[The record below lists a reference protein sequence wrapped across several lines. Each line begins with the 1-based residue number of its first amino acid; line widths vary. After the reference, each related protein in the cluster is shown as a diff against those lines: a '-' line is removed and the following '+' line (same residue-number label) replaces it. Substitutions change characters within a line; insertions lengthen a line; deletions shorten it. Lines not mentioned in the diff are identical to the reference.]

1 MAAVARL
8 LATHRPGTEPLR
20 VLSAAGQ
27 LGFGIPEAALRAGVA
42 RKPHFI
48 GADMGSIDPG
58 PYYLGSGEMA
68 AAPEIARR
76 DLALVIEA
84 ARTLDVPLLIGSAG
98 TAGAAPQVDATVAM
112 VRAIARERGLAFRL
126 ATIRSDIPAD
136 VVVDAARSGRL
147 APLGRM
153 PMPTEAEIRASTH
166 IVGQCGTETFRR
178 ALALDADVVIA
189 GRACDTAIF
198 AALPE
203 MLGYPTGLALHMA
216 KIVECTSLCCVPGGR
231 DAMLAELTMQHFVLE
246 SMNPSRHATP
256 TSVAAHAL
264 YEQADPSSVTEPTG
278 TLRLDG
284 ARYDA
289 VDAHRTR
296 VSGAT
301 WAPAA
306 QPSIKVE
313 GAIRVG
319 ERAVLIAGSADPT
332 FIAQSAALFP
342 EVERIARTVIGGDWS
357 AHPRVYGAG
366 AISPAAAM
374 PGATE
379 AAVIVEF
386 IAPTAETAIAA
397 ASVYRQQ
404 LLHFGFPGRVSTAGN
419 LAFPFTP
426 PEVACGTAYRFN
438 LYHAMTV
445 DAIDP
450 LFAVDV
456 ETV

>member
-1 MAAVARL
+1 VAAVARL
-8 LATHRPGTEPLR
+8 LASHRAGTEPLR
-20 VLSAAGQ
+20 VLSASGQ
-27 LGFGIPEAALRAGVA
+27 LGFGIPEPALRAGIA
-42 RKPHFI
+42 RKPHVI

-76 DLALVIEA
+76 DLALVLEA
-84 ARTLDVPLLIGSAG
+84 ARALDVPLVIGSAG
-98 TAGAAPQVDATVAM
+98 TAGAAPQLDATVAM
-112 VRAIARERGLAFRL
+112 VRAIARERGLSFRL

-136 VVVDAARSGRL
+136 VVVEAARAGRL

-153 PMPTEAEIRASTH
+153 PMPKEAEIRASTH

-178 ALALDADVVIA
+178 ALELDADVVIA

-216 KIVECTSLCCVPGGR
+216 KIVECTSLCCAPGGR
-231 DAMLAELTMQHFVLE
+231 DAMLAELTPDAFVLE
-246 SMNPSRHATP
+246 SMNPQRHATP

-264 YEQADPSSVTEPTG
+264 YEQADPSSVAEPTG
-278 TLRLDG
+278 IVRFDT
-284 ARYDA
+284 ARYEA

-296 VSGAT
+296 VSGAVWT
-301 WAPAA
+301 PATRL
-306 QPSIKVE
+306 SIKVE
-313 GAIRVG
+313 GALRVG
-319 ERAVLIAGSADPT
+319 ERAVLVAGSADPT
-332 FIAQSAALFP
+332 FIAKSADLFP
-342 EVERIARTVIGGDWS
+342 EVERIARTVVGGAWT

-386 IAPTAETAIAA
+386 IAPTADTAIAA

-426 PEVACGTAYRFN
+426 PEVACGMAYRFS

-445 DAIDP
+445 GAIEP
-450 LFAVDV
+450 LFDVAVEGV
-456 ETV
+456 